1 MINMTAEQLSELTR
15 LRDSKRYP
23 DMYRYML
30 EVVTAQKNITHDAQA
45 LDDLTT
51 AQTWLNV
58 AISVNSNDGQF
69 PNQMVRGSMQFAAAS
84 KGKPLSDTEFQKG
97 SDKLAWNIADSIIK
111 NGGFPPIN
119 DIMKDDRDMTVD
131 AFGLESWQWPG
142 TIADTF
148 PPLLGGL
155 NREVSTIPG
164 QGETYAKHL
173 RLAVMQNLAGVSRYI
188 SSFTELDM
196 LPAWKYANE
205 LRRFAADNTYKMF
218 QWFGAG
224 DDTPV
229 QPDTNQSI
237 QIHIDASPKPQQ
249 HIQGEDQ
256 ARQDVSNGYVQNA
269 ATHNVFALG
278 GILNKTDFASTQ
290 MASLTSGGIRP
301 GEMQLD
307 PNARPNSHLSK
318 FYLDQPST
326 SGFDFSLRNAVT
338 LNGLSAMTTRNTYVD
353 PLLLDLGGEGVRMTD
368 LSDAVLFD
376 TDHSGTLKRS
386 AWADRKTG
394 MLVIDDGSGQVKDVS
409 QMFSEYYKGKAGVN
423 GAAGEARFKDGFAAL
438 ASEDGNGDGIIDAR
452 DPIWN
457 QLRVWVDASHDARVD
472 RGELKT
478 LTELG
483 ITQINVR
490 AAGTPGE
497 SRDGSRVLARGSFV
511 IGGNTREAL
520 AVDFLGDPVSSST
533 TRQSNGLRVT
543 SSSDGAT
550 TTAYSSTST
559 QGEHLDATA
568 LGVNNLYGGSG
579 DDRLT
584 ASASGSWLVGGGGSN
599 TYVGGA
605 GDDVFVISASDN
617 PQNIQGNGGRDT
629 ALIVGDQGVELN
641 MAKAG
646 LTIAQGGRGDD
657 VIRSGGGAGVFIKG
671 GEGNATLIGGA
682 GNDVLVGGS
691 GHNTLIGGS
700 GKAVIYAGPNGD
712 LIYASAGGSIIHAG
726 GGNDVIHGGAGDD
739 VIEVGHG
746 NARIDGGAGTNLVSL
761 HGKYGEYRITHTSN
775 GYQVADNLAGR
786 DGTVQLRNIH
796 KLNFAD
802 ISAVDLSQPNAM
814 PVADVLR
821 QDKDGQRF
829 DRNRSHLIAAS
840 SLLAN
845 DLLLGSQG
853 GLRIDNIGDATGGS
867 VSLTAQ
873 GDVLF
878 TPLAGYTGMMGFK
891 YGIVDAQGNKSASVV
906 DLGSGQ
912 TAPMRASVTL
922 LDAGMPNDP
931 LAAQQ
936 WYLSDTNVLPV
947 WQDYT
952 GKGVRI
958 AMFEPGGEFATAPE
972 IFDIQHPDLAANVDQ
987 AWLKTQHD
995 KGVLPELAS
1004 NHATMVAG
1012 VMVAGRNDKGGV
1024 GVAYDAKLSGFYL
1037 ANKGDDLTGL
1047 GNMVSYDV
1055 ANHSWGFQNDF
1066 AISNLQNGAID
1077 TASALAANA
1086 RYAAHNGRGG
1096 LGTVIVT
1103 AGGNQRAHGG
1113 SAQGS
1118 LTNNNRFSIEVG
1130 AINAQGDLSTLQIGS
1145 TPFSNPGASLL
1156 VSAPGSNVLST
1167 SRLVETERGSTFG
1180 NDYTSMQGTSFA
1192 APIVSGVAALMLE
1205 ANPNLGY
1212 RDVQQILAL
1221 SARRVND
1228 SATRWDDNGARNWNG
1243 GGMHTSHDYG
1253 FGEVDARAAVRLAE
1267 SWMTRSTGADES
1279 VFSANSGALGKTL
1292 AGGGSLST
1300 SLQMDAGLNVEH
1312 VEIDLDASVG
1322 RLGDLTVTL
1331 VSPDGTR
1338 SILLDRTGKV
1348 PQGMAGASDADM
1360 GSTRSGAFKYSFMST
1375 RDWGERSA
1383 GTWTLEVKDAS
1394 NGQPVTL
1401 NNWALRLYGSKAGAD
1416 DTYFYTDEYL
1426 KAVQGHA
1433 SRSVLDDAGNGTAG
1447 GRNTLNAAAVSGDVQ
1462 VNLATGVASIG
1473 GAALTLRNPNGV
1485 HNLISGDGNDTLV
1498 AGNADALL
1506 DGGRGNNSLTGGSGK
1521 DFFVVHRREG
1531 GQDTVHHFEAAK
1543 GEVIDL
1549 VGFTGKTFADLTLQQ
1564 QGADVRV
1571 DLGNGQHI
1579 LLSGQSLGNIS
1590 AANFQFQDSFVA
1602 PANYVD
1608 SSRPNVD
1615 TGTVAG
1621 TMVLNGGGQGVNFSS
1636 GADGQLV
1643 AALAGK
1649 VYSHDS
1655 ATSDR
1660 FIISHQLN
1668 ASDYHNALRGFRHG
1682 IDKIDLSQVGVT
1694 RFEELSIVQKNR
1706 GTING
1711 LSQIHGVELSTNV
1724 LRGANQPV
1732 NLAYLDA
1739 IEVAQLDA
1747 GDFIF
1752 ASAHLPM
1759 ETGQPALPPTRLP
1772 GTDLSL
1778 PDRVKPI
1785 EIPDRLTPIVERPD
1799 IKIPDV
1805 RIPDFSIPDHRIPD
1819 LTDLLNR
1826 STDDWRKR
1834 FDDHPSVPTRPVEIP
1849 DIRPTP
1855 IEIPEI
1861 RIPDRTAVDLRPS
1874 TDIGSIL
1881 EEARRRHEQ
1890 IMEESNRRTD
1900 ELLKPTRPVEIPD
1913 IRPATIEI
1921 ADRPA
1926 VDLHTSTD
1934 VDSIVE
1940 EARRRHKQIME
1951 EVHNDRF
1958 EHKPV
1963 TLPDIN
1969 ASDYLKHPTSSDA
1982 TPASKP
1988 QASTSP
1994 AQAYQLIVAGQA
2006 WSAGSLSGLFGMA
2019 LKDQAP
2025 VYQVSLAD
2033 GSPLPAWMSFDS
2045 AQASLA
2051 GIPEAGL
2058 AGTFDIKVNAGSQ
2071 TSAVLHL
2078 MVQPTVMTVPMFSS
2092 VTLADDQYAVNLSNS
2107 FTKVTANGGRHLAL
2121 LGSGAKATL
2130 LGRDDQQVFA
2140 TGSRAEVTLGDG
2152 NNTVKGGVGTLV
2164 AGHGDNLIETTGSS
2178 TNLTLGNG
2186 HNTIKGSLDKL
2197 VAGNGDNLIET
2208 TGSSADVTL
2217 GDGRNTI
2224 NGRLDKL
2231 VAGNGDNHVESSGSF
2246 AEITLG
2252 NGGNSIKGEFRKLVV
2267 GDGDNRIETSSSFT
2281 KIKLGKGHN
2290 NVVVEGSMADVEVG
2304 EGHTEVA
2311 FRGSMST
2318 LNFGKPVLPEQLW
2331 FQHQGDDL
2339 LISRIGSAQQVTLH
2353 DWYASSPARVRDI
2366 VAGNGQHLSDR
2377 NVEQLVQAMA
2387 AFAPPGAA
2395 ATSFDAAQAQAL
2407 QPVLA
2412 ANWR

>member
-1 MINMTAEQLSELTR
+1 
-15 LRDSKRYP
+15 
-23 DMYRYML
+23 
-30 EVVTAQKNITHDAQA
+30 
-45 LDDLTT
+45 
-51 AQTWLNV
+51 
-58 AISVNSNDGQF
+58 
-69 PNQMVRGSMQFAAAS
+69 
-84 KGKPLSDTEFQKG
+84 
-97 SDKLAWNIADSIIK
+97 
-111 NGGFPPIN
+111 
-119 DIMKDDRDMTVD
+119 
-131 AFGLESWQWPG
+131 
-142 TIADTF
+142 
-148 PPLLGGL
+148 
-155 NREVSTIPG
+155 
-164 QGETYAKHL
+164 
-173 RLAVMQNLAGVSRYI
+173 
-188 SSFTELDM
+188 
-196 LPAWKYANE
+196 
-205 LRRFAADNTYKMF
+205 
-218 QWFGAG
+218 
-224 DDTPV
+224 
-229 QPDTNQSI
+229 
-237 QIHIDASPKPQQ
+237 
-249 HIQGEDQ
+249 
-256 ARQDVSNGYVQNA
+256 
-269 ATHNVFALG
+269 
-278 GILNKTDFASTQ
+278 
-290 MASLTSGGIRP
+290 MASLASGGIRP

-307 PNARPNSHLSK
+307 PNARPNTYLSQ
-318 FYLDQPST
+318 FYST
-326 SGFDFSLRNAVT
+326 PNATKPDFSLRSAAT
-338 LNGLSAMTTRNTYVD
+338 LNGLSAMSTFNTYVD
-353 PLLLDLGGEGVRMTD
+353 PLLLDLTGNGVRMTD
-368 LSDAVLFD
+368 LRDGVLFD

-386 AWADRKTG
+386 GWADRNTG
-394 MLVIDDGSGQVKDVS
+394 MLVIDDGSGQIKDVS
-409 QMFSEYYKGKAGVN
+409 QMFSEYYGGKAGVN
-423 GAAGEARFKDGFAAL
+423 GAAGERRFKDGFAAL
-438 ASEDGNGDGIIDAR
+438 ASEDGNGDGVIDQS
-452 DPIWN
+452 DPIWSK
-457 QLRVWVDASHDARVD
+457 LRIWVDGSHDAKVD
-472 RGELKT
+472 GGELKT
-478 LTELG
+478 LAELG

-490 AAGTPGE
+490 PASSAPQT
-497 SRDGSRVLARGSFV
+497 RDGNKVLASGSFTLN
-511 IGGNTREAL
+511 GKQQEML
-520 AVDFLGDPVSSST
+520 AVDFLGDPVSNTVASQGSGTRVIST
-533 TRQSNGLRVT
+533 TSGSNSRTTSAFASQSSV
-543 SSSDGAT
+543 
-550 TTAYSSTST
+550 
-559 QGEHLDATA
+559 GETLDAA
-568 LGVNNLYGGSG
+568 VLGVNNLYGGSG
-579 DDRLT
+579 DDTLI
-584 ASASGSWLVGGGGSN
+584 AAPSGSWLVGGAGSN
-599 TYVGGA
+599 TYNGGA
-605 GDDVFVISASDN
+605 GDDVFVVSASDN
-617 PQNIQGNGGRDT
+617 PANIHGNGGHDT
-629 ALIVGDQGVELN
+629 AIVVGDKGVELN

-646 LTIAQGGRGDD
+646 LTIAQGGDGNDKL
-657 VIRSGGGAGVFIKG
+657 VSGGHASVFIKG
-671 GEGNATLIGGA
+671 GTGNSVLVGGG

-691 GHNTLIGGS
+691 GHNTIIGGS
-700 GKAVIYAGPNGD
+700 GKAVIYAGPQGD
-712 LIYASAGGSIIHAG
+712 TIYAAEGGSIIHAG
-726 GGNDVIHGGAGDD
+726 GGADRIFGGAGND

-746 NARIDGGAGTNLVSL
+746 NAVIDGDGGVNLVTL
-761 HGKYGEYRITHTSN
+761 HGNHGEYRVTRTAS
-775 GYQVADNLAGR
+775 GYEVADKVAGR
-786 DGTVQLRNIH
+786 DGTVTLKNIQ
-796 KLNFAD
+796 KLNFSD
-802 ISAVDLSQPNAM
+802 ISAVDLQTPNAM
-814 PVADVLR
+814 PVADVLSL
-821 QDKDGQRF
+821 DKEGRAF
-829 DRNRSHLIAAS
+829 DRSRTHLVAAA

-845 DLLLGSQG
+845 DLLLNSQG
-853 GLRIDNIGDATGGS
+853 GLRIDNVGDATGGS

-987 AWLKTQHD
+987 AWLKTQRD

-1066 AISNLQNGAID
+1066 AIGNLQNGAID

-1103 AGGNQRAHGG
+1103 AGGNQRAKGG

-1156 VSAPGSNVLST
+1156 ISAPGSNVLST

-1267 SWMTRSTGADES
+1267 SWMTRNTGADES
-1279 VFSANSGALGKTL
+1279 VFSASSGALGKTL

-1426 KAVQGHA
+1426 KAVQGQA
-1433 SRSVLDDAGNGTAG
+1433 SRGVLDDAGNGTAG

-1531 GQDTVHHFEAAK
+1531 GQDTVHRFEAAK

-1571 DLGNGQHI
+1571 DLGNRQHI
-1579 LLSGQSLGNIS
+1579 LLSGQSLGNIG
-1590 AANFQFQDSFVA
+1590 AANFQFQDRFVA

-1608 SSRPNVD
+1608 SSRPNMD
-1615 TGTVAG
+1615 TGAVAG
-1621 TMVLNGGGQGVNFSS
+1621 TVVLNGGGEGVSFSS

-1660 FIISHQLN
+1660 FVISHQLN

-1711 LSQIHGVELSTNV
+1711 LSQIHGVELNTSV
-1724 LRGANQPV
+1724 LRGAGQPV

-1747 GDFIF
+1747 NDFIF
-1752 ASAHLPM
+1752 ASAHLPV

-1772 GTDLSL
+1772 GIDLSL

-1785 EIPDRLTPIVERPD
+1785 EIPDRLTPIIERPD

-1805 RIPDFSIPDHRIPD
+1805 RVPDFSIPDHRIPD

-1826 STDDWRKR
+1826 GTDDWRKR

-1861 RIPDRTAVDLRPS
+1861 RIPDRPAVDLRPS
-1874 TDIGSIL
+1874 TDIDSIF
-1881 EEARRRHEQ
+1881 EEARRRREQ
-1890 IMEESNRRTD
+1890 IMAESDRRMEEVRKRLDDHPSV
-1900 ELLKPTRPVEIPD
+1900 PTRPVEIPD
-1913 IRPATIEI
+1913 IRPTVI
-1921 ADRPA
+1921 DHR
-1926 VDLHTSTD
+1926 DF
-1934 VDSIVE
+1934 
-1940 EARRRHKQIME
+1940 
-1951 EVHNDRF
+1951 EV
-1958 EHKPV
+1958 KV
-1963 TLPDIN
+1963 PDIDTN
-1969 ASDYLKHPTSSDA
+1969 SDFKRPVANT
-1982 TPASKP
+1982 T
-1988 QASTSP
+1988 P
-1994 AQAYQLIVAGQA
+1994 AQAYQLIAAGQA
-2006 WSAGSLSGLFGMA
+2006 WSAGSLGGLFGQD
-2019 LKDQAP
+2019 LKEQAP

-2033 GSPLPAWMSFDS
+2033 GSPLPAWMNFDS

-2051 GIPEAGL
+2051 GTPQPGL
-2058 AGTFDIKVNAGSQ
+2058 AGTFDIKVNAGSEAN
-2071 TSAVLHL
+2071 AVLHL
-2078 MVQPTVMTVPMFSS
+2078 MVQPTVLTVPTFDS

-2121 LGSGAKATL
+2121 LGSGATATL
-2130 LGRDDQQVFA
+2130 LGKDDQQVFA

-2152 NNTVKGGVGTLV
+2152 NNTVKGGVDKLV
-2164 AGHGDNLIETTGSS
+2164 AGHGNNLIESTGSS
-2178 TNLTLGNG
+2178 SNFTLGDG
-2186 HNTIKGSLDKL
+2186 RNTVKGKLDKL
-2197 VAGNGDNLIET
+2197 VAGNGDNQ
-2208 TGSSADVTL
+2208 
-2217 GDGRNTI
+2217 
-2224 NGRLDKL
+2224 
-2231 VAGNGDNHVESSGSF
+2231 VESSGSF

-2252 NGGNSIKGEFRKLVV
+2252 NGGNTVKGEFRKLVV
-2267 GDGDNRIETSSSFT
+2267 GDGDNRIETSSSFAN
-2281 KIKLGKGHN
+2281 IKLGKGHN
-2290 NVVVEGSMADVEVG
+2290 NVMVDGNMADVEVG

-2311 FRGSMST
+2311 FRGSMSN
-2318 LNFGKPVLPEQLW
+2318 LHFGKPVLPEQLW

-2339 LISRIGSAQQVTLH
+2339 LISRIGSGQQVTLH

>member
-1 MINMTAEQLSELTR
+1 MLS
-15 LRDSKRYP
+15 
-23 DMYRYML
+23 
-30 EVVTAQKNITHDAQA
+30 
-45 LDDLTT
+45 
-51 AQTWLNV
+51 
-58 AISVNSNDGQF
+58 
-69 PNQMVRGSMQFAAAS
+69 
-84 KGKPLSDTEFQKG
+84 
-97 SDKLAWNIADSIIK
+97 
-111 NGGFPPIN
+111 
-119 DIMKDDRDMTVD
+119 
-131 AFGLESWQWPG
+131 
-142 TIADTF
+142 
-148 PPLLGGL
+148 
-155 NREVSTIPG
+155 
-164 QGETYAKHL
+164 
-173 RLAVMQNLAGVSRYI
+173 
-188 SSFTELDM
+188 
-196 LPAWKYANE
+196 
-205 LRRFAADNTYKMF
+205 
-218 QWFGAG
+218 
-224 DDTPV
+224 
-229 QPDTNQSI
+229 
-237 QIHIDASPKPQQ
+237 
-249 HIQGEDQ
+249 
-256 ARQDVSNGYVQNA
+256 
-269 ATHNVFALG
+269 
-278 GILNKTDFASTQ
+278 KTDFTSTQ
-290 MASLTSGGIRP
+290 MASLASGGIRP
-301 GEMQLD
+301 GEVQLD
-307 PNARPNSHLSK
+307 PNARPNTYLSQ
-318 FYLDQPST
+318 FYST
-326 SGFDFSLRNAVT
+326 PNATKPDFSLRSAVT
-338 LNGLSAMTTRNTYVD
+338 LNGLSAMSTFNTYVD
-353 PLLLDLGGEGVRMTD
+353 PLLLDLTGNGVRMTD
-368 LSDAVLFD
+368 LRDGVLFD

-386 AWADRKTG
+386 GWADRNTG
-394 MLVIDDGSGQVKDVS
+394 MLVIDDGSGQIKDVS
-409 QMFSEYYKGKAGVN
+409 QMFSEYYGGKAGVN
-423 GAAGEARFKDGFAAL
+423 GAAGERRFKDGFAAL
-438 ASEDGNGDGIIDAR
+438 ASEDGNGDGVIDQS
-452 DPIWN
+452 DPIWSK
-457 QLRVWVDASHDARVD
+457 LRVWVDGSHDAKVD
-472 RGELKT
+472 GGELKT
-478 LTELG
+478 LAELG

-490 AAGTPGE
+490 PASSAPQT
-497 SRDGSRVLARGSFV
+497 RDGNKVLASGSFTLN
-511 IGGNTREAL
+511 GKQQEML
-520 AVDFLGDPVSSST
+520 AVDFLGDPVSNTVASQGSGT
-533 TRQSNGLRVT
+533 RVT
-543 SSSDGAT
+543 STTSGSNSRTTSAFASQSSV
-550 TTAYSSTST
+550 
-559 QGEHLDATA
+559 GETLDAAA

-579 DDRLT
+579 DDTLI
-584 ASASGSWLVGGGGSN
+584 AAPSGSWLVGGAGSN
-599 TYVGGA
+599 TYKGGA
-605 GDDVFVISASDN
+605 GDDVFVVSASDN
-617 PQNIQGNGGRDT
+617 PANIHGNGGHDT
-629 ALIVGDQGVELN
+629 AIVVGDKGVELN

-646 LTIAQGGRGDD
+646 LTIAQGGDGNDKL
-657 VIRSGGGAGVFIKG
+657 VSGGHASVFIKG
-671 GEGNATLIGGA
+671 GTGNSVLVGGG

-691 GHNTLIGGS
+691 GHNTIIGGS
-700 GKAVIYAGPNGD
+700 GKAVIYAGPQGD
-712 LIYASAGGSIIHAG
+712 TIYAAEGGSIIHAG
-726 GGNDVIHGGAGDD
+726 GGADRIFGGAGND

-746 NARIDGGAGTNLVSL
+746 NAVIDGDGGVNLVTL
-761 HGKYGEYRITHTSN
+761 HGNHGEYRVTRTAS
-775 GYQVADNLAGR
+775 GYEVADKIAGR
-786 DGTVQLRNIH
+786 DGTVTLKNIQ
-796 KLNFAD
+796 KLNFSD
-802 ISAVDLSQPNAM
+802 ISAVDLQTPNAM
-814 PVADVLR
+814 PVADVLSL
-821 QDKDGQRF
+821 DKEGRAF
-829 DRNRSHLIAAS
+829 DRSRTHLVAAA

-845 DLLLGSQG
+845 DLLLNSQG
-853 GLRIDNIGDATGGS
+853 GLRIDNVGDATGGS

-891 YGIVDAQGNKSASVV
+891 YGIIDAQGNKSASVV

-987 AWLKTQHD
+987 AWLKTQRD

-1066 AISNLQNGAID
+1066 AISNLQNGVID

-1279 VFSANSGALGKTL
+1279 VFSASSGALGKTL
-1292 AGGGSLST
+1292 GGGGSLST

-1338 SILLDRTGKV
+1338 SILLERTGKV

-1383 GTWTLEVKDAS
+1383 GTWTLEVKDAT

-1426 KAVQGHA
+1426 KALQGQA
-1433 SRSVLDDAGNGTAG
+1433 SRGVLDDAGNGTAG

-1506 DGGRGNNSLTGGSGK
+1506 NGGRGNNSLTGGSGK

-1531 GQDTVHHFEAAK
+1531 GQDTLHRFEAAK

-1549 VGFTGKTFADLTLQQ
+1549 VGFTGKTFADLRLQQ

-1579 LLSGQSLGNIS
+1579 LLSGQSLGNIG
-1590 AANFQFQDSFVA
+1590 AANFQFQDRFVA
-1602 PANYVD
+1602 PASYV
-1608 SSRPNVD
+1608 SSSQPNVD
-1615 TGTVAG
+1615 SGTFAGTV
-1621 TMVLNGGGQGVNFSS
+1621 VLSGGAQGVSMSS

-1649 VYSHDS
+1649 VYSHDN

-1660 FIISHQLN
+1660 FVISHQLN
-1668 ASDYHNALRGFRHG
+1668 ASDYRNALRGFRHG

-1694 RFEELSIVQKNR
+1694 RFDELNIVQKNR

-1711 LSQIHGVELSTNV
+1711 LSQIHGVELSTSV
-1724 LRGANQPV
+1724 LRGAGQPV
-1732 NLAYLDA
+1732 NLVYLDA

-1747 GDFIF
+1747 NDFIF
-1752 ASAHLPM
+1752 ASAHLPV
-1759 ETGQPALPPTRLP
+1759 ETGLPALPPTRLP
-1772 GTDLSL
+1772 GIDLSL
-1778 PDRVKPI
+1778 PDRVRPI

-1805 RIPDFSIPDHRIPD
+1805 RVPDFSIPDHRIPD

-1826 STDDWRKR
+1826 GTDDWRKR
-1834 FDDHPSVPTRPVEIP
+1834 FDDRPSVPTRPVEIP

-1861 RIPDRTAVDLRPS
+1861 RIPDRTKVDPRPS
-1874 TDIGSIL
+1874 TDLDAIF
-1881 EEARRRHEQ
+1881 EESRRRHEQ
-1890 IMEESNRRTD
+1890 IMEEIQR
-1900 ELLKPTRPVEIPD
+1900 
-1913 IRPATIEI
+1913 
-1921 ADRPA
+1921 
-1926 VDLHTSTD
+1926 
-1934 VDSIVE
+1934 
-1940 EARRRHKQIME
+1940 
-1951 EVHNDRF
+1951 DRF
-1958 EHKPV
+1958 ERKPV
-1963 TLPDIN
+1963 TLPDIKPT
-1969 ASDYLKHPTSSDA
+1969 AIDHRDFEAKVPDISAGDYLKRPTSTDV
-1982 TPASKP
+1982 TPAPKP
-1988 QASTSP
+1988 KASASP
-1994 AQAYQLIVAGQA
+1994 AQAYQLIVAGQD
-2006 WSAGSLSGLFGMA
+2006 WSAGSLSGLFGRE

-2033 GSPLPAWMSFDS
+2033 GSPLPAWMNFDS

-2051 GIPEAGL
+2051 GTPQSGL
-2058 AGTFDIKVNAGSQ
+2058 AGTFDIKVNAGSEAN
-2071 TSAVLHL
+2071 AVLHL
-2078 MVQPTVMTVPMFSS
+2078 MVQPTVLTVPTFDS

-2121 LGSGAKATL
+2121 LGSGATATL

-2152 NNTVKGGVGTLV
+2152 NNTVKGGVDKLV
-2164 AGHGDNLIETTGSS
+2164 AGHGDNLIESTGSS
-2178 TNLTLGNG
+2178 SDFTLGNG
-2186 HNTIKGSLDKL
+2186 RNTVKGKLDKL
-2197 VAGNGDNLIET
+2197 VAGNGDNQ
-2208 TGSSADVTL
+2208 
-2217 GDGRNTI
+2217 
-2224 NGRLDKL
+2224 
-2231 VAGNGDNHVESSGSF
+2231 VESSGSF

-2252 NGGNSIKGEFRKLVV
+2252 NGGNTVKGEFRKLVV
-2267 GDGDNRIETSSSFT
+2267 GDGDNRIETSSSFAN
-2281 KIKLGKGHN
+2281 IKLGKGHN
-2290 NVVVEGSMADVEVG
+2290 NVVVEGNMADVEVG

-2311 FRGSMST
+2311 FRGSMSN
-2318 LNFGKPVLPEQLW
+2318 LHFGKPVLPEQLW

-2339 LISRIGSAQQVTLH
+2339 LISRIGSGQQVTLH

>member
-1 MINMTAEQLSELTR
+1 MNTVNLSSDQLAELKRLT
-15 LRDSKRYP
+15 DAGKYP
-23 DMYRYML
+23 DMYLYLRT
-30 EVVTAQKNITHDAQA
+30 VVEAENAKT
-45 LDDLTT
+45 LDPKLKEDLTI
-51 AQTWLNV
+51 AANWLSSASSIN
-58 AISVNSNDGQF
+58 ANDGSKF
-69 PNQMVRGSMQFAAAS
+69 SEIVRGSMVFAAAS
-84 KGKPLSDTEFQKG
+84 KGRPLSDAEFQEA
-97 SDKLAWNIADSIIK
+97 SDQLARHVSERIIQVRGFPEVAEIIK
-111 NGGFPPIN
+111 A
-119 DIMKDDRDMTVD
+119 DVKSAV
-131 AFGLESWQWPG
+131 FGLQLESWNWAG
-142 TIADTF
+142 SIADEL
-148 PPLLGGL
+148 PIGMWGLG
-155 NREVSTIPG
+155 RDFVQIPG
-164 QGETYAKHL
+164 EGVERAKKVTI
-173 RLAVMQNLAGVSRYI
+173 AVMQNVAGLSRFL
-188 SSFTELDM
+188 SSITELDM
-196 LPAWKYANE
+196 LPTWKYVRE
-205 LRRFAADNTYKMF
+205 LERYAADNRYKVF
-218 QWFGAG
+218 QWLGAG
-224 DDTPV
+224 EDTPA
-229 QPDTNQSI
+229 QPDANQSI

-249 HIQGEDQ
+249 RVQDEDQ

-386 AWADRKTG
+386 AWTDRKTG
-394 MLVIDDGSGQVKDVS
+394 ILVIDDGSGQVKDVS

-423 GAAGEARFKDGFAAL
+423 GVAGEARFKDGFAAL
-438 ASEDGNGDGIIDAR
+438 ASEDGNGDGIVDAR

-472 RGELKT
+472 SGELKT

-520 AVDFLGDPVSSST
+520 AVDFLGDPVSSTT
-533 TRQSNGLRVT
+533 TRQGNGLRVT

-568 LGVNNLYGGSG
+568 LGVDNLYGGSG

-599 TYVGGA
+599 TYVGAA

-657 VIRSGGGAGVFIKG
+657 VILSGSGAGVFIKG

-775 GYQVADNLAGR
+775 GYQVADNVAGR

-840 SLLAN
+840 SLLTN

-891 YGIVDAQGNKSASVV
+891 YGIIDAQGNKSASVV

-922 LDAGMPNDP
+922 LDASMPNDP

-987 AWLKTQHD
+987 AWLKTQRD
-995 KGVLPELAS
+995 KGVLPDLAS

-1012 VMVAGRNDKGGV
+1012 VMVAGRNDLGGV

-1047 GNMVSYDV
+1047 GNMVNYDV

-1066 AISNLQNGAID
+1066 AIGNLQNGVID

-1103 AGGNQRAHGG
+1103 AGGNQRAFGG

-1180 NDYTSMQGTSFA
+1180 NAYTSMQGTSFA

-1221 SARRVND
+1221 SARHVND
-1228 SATRWDDNGARNWNG
+1228 GATRWDHNGARNWNG

-1279 VFSANSGALGKTL
+1279 VFSASSGALGKTL
-1292 AGGGSLST
+1292 VGGDSLST

-1312 VEIDLDASVG
+1312 VEIDLDASIG
-1322 RLGDLTVTL
+1322 RLGDLIVTL

-1348 PQGMAGASDADM
+1348 PLGMVGASDADM

-1375 RDWGERSA
+1375 CDWGERSA

-1394 NGQPVTL
+1394 NGQPLIL
-1401 NNWALRLYGSKAGAD
+1401 NNWALRLYGNKAGAD
-1416 DTYFYTDEYL
+1416 DIYFYTDEYL
-1426 KAVQGHA
+1426 KAVQGQA
-1433 SRSVLDDAGNGTAG
+1433 SRGVLDDAGNGTAG

-1485 HNLISGDGNDTLV
+1485 HNLISGDGNDILV
-1498 AGNADALL
+1498 AGKADALL
-1506 DGGRGNNSLTGGSGK
+1506 DGGRGNNSLTGGSGN
-1521 DFFVVHRREG
+1521 DFFVVHRRES
-1531 GQDTVHHFEAAK
+1531 GQDTVHRFEAAK

-1549 VGFTGKTFADLTLQQ
+1549 VGFTGKTFADLALLQ

-1590 AANFQFQDSFVA
+1590 AANFQFQDHFVA
-1602 PANYVD
+1602 PASYV
-1608 SSRPNVD
+1608 SSNQPNVD
-1615 TGTVAG
+1615 SGSVVGTV
-1621 TMVLNGGGQGVNFSS
+1621 VLNGGAQGVSMSS

-1660 FIISHQLN
+1660 FVISHQLN
-1668 ASDYHNALRGFRHG
+1668 ASDYRNALRGFRHG

-1694 RFEELSIVQKNR
+1694 RFDELNIVQKNR

-1724 LRGANQPV
+1724 LRGASQPV
-1732 NLAYLDA
+1732 NLVYLDA
-1739 IEVAQLDA
+1739 IDVAQLDA
-1747 GDFIF
+1747 NDFIF

-1759 ETGQPALPPTRLP
+1759 ETGQPALPPTRLL
-1772 GTDLSL
+1772 GIDLSM
-1778 PDRVKPI
+1778 PDRDK
-1785 EIPDRLTPIVERPD
+1785 L
-1799 IKIPDV
+1799 
-1805 RIPDFSIPDHRIPD
+1805 
-1819 LTDLLNR
+1819 
-1826 STDDWRKR
+1826 
-1834 FDDHPSVPTRPVEIP
+1834 
-1849 DIRPTP
+1849 

-1861 RIPDRTAVDLRPS
+1861 RIPDRPGIDLRPS
-1874 TDIGSIL
+1874 INLDEIL

-1890 IMEESNRRTD
+1890 I
-1900 ELLKPTRPVEIPD
+1900 VD
-1913 IRPATIEI
+1913 ISR
-1921 ADRPA
+1921 
-1926 VDLHTSTD
+1926 
-1934 VDSIVE
+1934 
-1940 EARRRHKQIME
+1940 
-1951 EVHNDRF
+1951 DRF
-1958 EHKPV
+1958 ERKPV
-1963 TLPDIN
+1963 ILPQIKPTVIDHRDFEVEQTDIN
-1969 ASDYLKHPTSSDA
+1969 ASDY
-1982 TPASKP
+1982 
-1988 QASTSP
+1988 
-1994 AQAYQLIVAGQA
+1994 
-2006 WSAGSLSGLFGMA
+2006 F
-2019 LKDQAP
+2019 
-2025 VYQVSLAD
+2025 AD
-2033 GSPLPAWMSFDS
+2033 NP
-2045 AQASLA
+2045 
-2051 GIPEAGL
+2051 
-2058 AGTFDIKVNAGSQ
+2058 
-2071 TSAVLHL
+2071 
-2078 MVQPTVMTVPMFSS
+2078 
-2092 VTLADDQYAVNLSNS
+2092 YAVNQDNA
-2107 FTKVTANGGRHLAL
+2107 FTEVTANSGRHLAL
-2121 LGSGAKATL
+2121 LDSGAKAL
-2130 LGRDDQQVFA
+2130 LGKEDQQMFG
-2140 TGSRAEVTLGDG
+2140 TGSYTEGAVT
-2152 NNTVKGGVGTLV
+2152 
-2164 AGHGDNLIETTGSS
+2164 
-2178 TNLTLGNG
+2178 
-2186 HNTIKGSLDKL
+2186 
-2197 VAGNGDNLIET
+2197 
-2208 TGSSADVTL
+2208 
-2217 GDGRNTI
+2217 
-2224 NGRLDKL
+2224 
-2231 VAGNGDNHVESSGSF
+2231 
-2246 AEITLG
+2246 
-2252 NGGNSIKGEFRKLVV
+2252 
-2267 GDGDNRIETSSSFT
+2267 
-2281 KIKLGKGHN
+2281 
-2290 NVVVEGSMADVEVG
+2290 
-2304 EGHTEVA
+2304 
-2311 FRGSMST
+2311 
-2318 LNFGKPVLPEQLW
+2318 
-2331 FQHQGDDL
+2331 
-2339 LISRIGSAQQVTLH
+2339 
-2353 DWYASSPARVRDI
+2353 DWYARNPARMRDI

-2395 ATSFDAAQAQAL
+2395 ASSVETAQAQAL

>member
-30 EVVTAQKNITHDAQA
+30 EVVTAQKTITHDAQA

-224 DDTPV
+224 DDTLV

-457 QLRVWVDASHDARVD
+457 RLRVWVDASHDARVD
-472 RGELKT
+472 GGELKT
-478 LTELG
+478 LAELG

-497 SRDGSRVLARGSFV
+497 TRDGSRVLARGSFT
-511 IGGNTREAL
+511 IGGASREAL
-520 AVDFLGDPVSSST
+520 AVDFLGDPVSSTT
-533 TRQSNGLRVT
+533 TRQGDGIRVVSN
-543 SSSDGAT
+543 SDGAT
-550 TTAYSSTST
+550 TIAYSSTSN
-559 QGEHLDATA
+559 QGEQLDATT

-579 DDRLT
+579 NDQLT
-584 ASASGSWLVGGGGSN
+584 ATASGSWLVGGAGSN
-599 TYVGGA
+599 TYIGGA
-605 GDDVFVISASDN
+605 GDDVFVISASDD
-617 PQNIQGNGGRDT
+617 PQNIHGNGGRDT

-671 GEGNATLIGGA
+671 GEGSATLIGGA

-726 GGNDVIHGGAGDD
+726 GGNDVIHGGAADD

-746 NARIDGGAGTNLVSL
+746 NAQIDGGGGTNLVTL

-775 GYQVADNLAGR
+775 GYLVADNVTGR
-786 DGTVQLRNIH
+786 DGTVQLRNIQ

-802 ISAVDLSQPNAM
+802 ISAVDLSNPNAM
-814 PVADVLR
+814 PVSDVLR
-821 QDKDGQRF
+821 LDKDGQRF
-829 DRNRSHLIAAS
+829 DRQRTHLIAAS

-845 DLLLGSQG
+845 DLLLDSKG
-853 GLRIDNIGDATGGS
+853 GLRIDNVGDATGGS

-891 YGIVDAQGNKSASVV
+891 YGIIDAQGNKSASVV
-906 DLGSGQ
+906 DLDSGQ

-987 AWLKTQHD
+987 AWLKTQRD

-1012 VMVAGRNDKGGV
+1012 VMVAGRNDQGGV

-1047 GNMVSYDV
+1047 GNMVNYDV

-1077 TASALAANA
+1077 TASALAA
-1086 RYAAHNGRGG
+1086 
-1096 LGTVIVT
+1096 
-1103 AGGNQRAHGG
+1103 
-1113 SAQGS
+1113 
-1118 LTNNNRFSIEVG
+1118 
-1130 AINAQGDLSTLQIGS
+1130 
-1145 TPFSNPGASLL
+1145 TPAMP
-1156 VSAPGSNVLST
+1156 
-1167 SRLVETERGSTFG
+1167 
-1180 NDYTSMQGTSFA
+1180 
-1192 APIVSGVAALMLE
+1192 
-1205 ANPNLGY
+1205 
-1212 RDVQQILAL
+1212 
-1221 SARRVND
+1221 
-1228 SATRWDDNGARNWNG
+1228 
-1243 GGMHTSHDYG
+1243 
-1253 FGEVDARAAVRLAE
+1253 
-1267 SWMTRSTGADES
+1267 
-1279 VFSANSGALGKTL
+1279 
-1292 AGGGSLST
+1292 
-1300 SLQMDAGLNVEH
+1300 
-1312 VEIDLDASVG
+1312 
-1322 RLGDLTVTL
+1322 
-1331 VSPDGTR
+1331 
-1338 SILLDRTGKV
+1338 RT
-1348 PQGMAGASDADM
+1348 
-1360 GSTRSGAFKYSFMST
+1360 
-1375 RDWGERSA
+1375 
-1383 GTWTLEVKDAS
+1383 
-1394 NGQPVTL
+1394 
-1401 NNWALRLYGSKAGAD
+1401 
-1416 DTYFYTDEYL
+1416 
-1426 KAVQGHA
+1426 
-1433 SRSVLDDAGNGTAG
+1433 
-1447 GRNTLNAAAVSGDVQ
+1447 
-1462 VNLATGVASIG
+1462 
-1473 GAALTLRNPNGV
+1473 
-1485 HNLISGDGNDTLV
+1485 
-1498 AGNADALL
+1498 
-1506 DGGRGNNSLTGGSGK
+1506 
-1521 DFFVVHRREG
+1521 
-1531 GQDTVHHFEAAK
+1531 
-1543 GEVIDL
+1543 
-1549 VGFTGKTFADLTLQQ
+1549 
-1564 QGADVRV
+1564 
-1571 DLGNGQHI
+1571 
-1579 LLSGQSLGNIS
+1579 
-1590 AANFQFQDSFVA
+1590 
-1602 PANYVD
+1602 
-1608 SSRPNVD
+1608 
-1615 TGTVAG
+1615 TVA
-1621 TMVLNGGGQGVNFSS
+1621 
-1636 GADGQLV
+1636 V
-1643 AALAGK
+1643 A
-1649 VYSHDS
+1649 
-1655 ATSDR
+1655 
-1660 FIISHQLN
+1660 
-1668 ASDYHNALRGFRHG
+1668 
-1682 IDKIDLSQVGVT
+1682 
-1694 RFEELSIVQKNR
+1694 
-1706 GTING
+1706 
-1711 LSQIHGVELSTNV
+1711 
-1724 LRGANQPV
+1724 
-1732 NLAYLDA
+1732 
-1739 IEVAQLDA
+1739 
-1747 GDFIF
+1747 
-1752 ASAHLPM
+1752 
-1759 ETGQPALPPTRLP
+1759 
-1772 GTDLSL
+1772 
-1778 PDRVKPI
+1778 
-1785 EIPDRLTPIVERPD
+1785 
-1799 IKIPDV
+1799 
-1805 RIPDFSIPDHRIPD
+1805 
-1819 LTDLLNR
+1819 
-1826 STDDWRKR
+1826 W
-1834 FDDHPSVPTRPVEIP
+1834 
-1849 DIRPTP
+1849 
-1855 IEIPEI
+1855 
-1861 RIPDRTAVDLRPS
+1861 
-1874 TDIGSIL
+1874 
-1881 EEARRRHEQ
+1881 AR
-1890 IMEESNRRTD
+1890 
-1900 ELLKPTRPVEIPD
+1900 
-1913 IRPATIEI
+1913 
-1921 ADRPA
+1921 
-1926 VDLHTSTD
+1926 
-1934 VDSIVE
+1934 
-1940 EARRRHKQIME
+1940 
-1951 EVHNDRF
+1951 
-1958 EHKPV
+1958 
-1963 TLPDIN
+1963 
-1969 ASDYLKHPTSSDA
+1969 
-1982 TPASKP
+1982 
-1988 QASTSP
+1988 
-1994 AQAYQLIVAGQA
+1994 
-2006 WSAGSLSGLFGMA
+2006 
-2019 LKDQAP
+2019 
-2025 VYQVSLAD
+2025 
-2033 GSPLPAWMSFDS
+2033 
-2045 AQASLA
+2045 
-2051 GIPEAGL
+2051 
-2058 AGTFDIKVNAGSQ
+2058 
-2071 TSAVLHL
+2071 
-2078 MVQPTVMTVPMFSS
+2078 
-2092 VTLADDQYAVNLSNS
+2092 
-2107 FTKVTANGGRHLAL
+2107 
-2121 LGSGAKATL
+2121 
-2130 LGRDDQQVFA
+2130 
-2140 TGSRAEVTLGDG
+2140 
-2152 NNTVKGGVGTLV
+2152 
-2164 AGHGDNLIETTGSS
+2164 
-2178 TNLTLGNG
+2178 
-2186 HNTIKGSLDKL
+2186 
-2197 VAGNGDNLIET
+2197 
-2208 TGSSADVTL
+2208 
-2217 GDGRNTI
+2217 
-2224 NGRLDKL
+2224 
-2231 VAGNGDNHVESSGSF
+2231 
-2246 AEITLG
+2246 
-2252 NGGNSIKGEFRKLVV
+2252 
-2267 GDGDNRIETSSSFT
+2267 
-2281 KIKLGKGHN
+2281 
-2290 NVVVEGSMADVEVG
+2290 
-2304 EGHTEVA
+2304 
-2311 FRGSMST
+2311 
-2318 LNFGKPVLPEQLW
+2318 
-2331 FQHQGDDL
+2331 
-2339 LISRIGSAQQVTLH
+2339 
-2353 DWYASSPARVRDI
+2353 
-2366 VAGNGQHLSDR
+2366 
-2377 NVEQLVQAMA
+2377 
-2387 AFAPPGAA
+2387 
-2395 ATSFDAAQAQAL
+2395 
-2407 QPVLA
+2407 
-2412 ANWR
+2412 

>member
-1 MINMTAEQLSELTR
+1 
-15 LRDSKRYP
+15 
-23 DMYRYML
+23 
-30 EVVTAQKNITHDAQA
+30 
-45 LDDLTT
+45 
-51 AQTWLNV
+51 
-58 AISVNSNDGQF
+58 
-69 PNQMVRGSMQFAAAS
+69 
-84 KGKPLSDTEFQKG
+84 
-97 SDKLAWNIADSIIK
+97 
-111 NGGFPPIN
+111 
-119 DIMKDDRDMTVD
+119 
-131 AFGLESWQWPG
+131 
-142 TIADTF
+142 
-148 PPLLGGL
+148 
-155 NREVSTIPG
+155 
-164 QGETYAKHL
+164 
-173 RLAVMQNLAGVSRYI
+173 
-188 SSFTELDM
+188 M
-196 LPAWKYANE
+196 LPTWKYARE
-205 LRRFAADNTYKMF
+205 LERYAADNRYKVF

-224 DDTPV
+224 EDTPT
-229 QPDTNQSI
+229 QPDANQSI

-249 HIQGEDQ
+249 RVQGEDQ

-307 PNARPNSHLSK
+307 PNVRPNSHLSK

-472 RGELKT
+472 GGELKT

-497 SRDGSRVLARGSFV
+497 TRDGSRVLARGSFV

-520 AVDFLGDPVSSST
+520 AVDFLGDPVSSTT
-533 TRQSNGLRVT
+533 TRQGNGLRVT

-579 DDRLT
+579 DDRLS

-599 TYVGGA
+599 TYVGAA

-629 ALIVGDQGVELN
+629 VLIVGDQGVELN

-739 VIEVGHG
+739 VIHGGAGDDVIEVGHG

-775 GYQVADNLAGR
+775 GYQVADNVAGR
-786 DGTVQLRNIH
+786 DGAVQLRNIH
-796 KLNFAD
+796 KLNFSD

-829 DRNRSHLIAAS
+829 DRNRTHLIAAS

-845 DLLLGSQG
+845 DLLLASQG

-891 YGIVDAQGNKSASVV
+891 YGIIDAQGNKSASVV

-922 LDAGMPNDP
+922 LDAGMPDDP

-947 WQDYT
+947 WHDYT

-987 AWLKTQHD
+987 AWLKTQRD

-1012 VMVAGRNDKGGV
+1012 VMVAGHNDQGGV

-1047 GNMVSYDV
+1047 GNMVNYDV

-1103 AGGNQRAHGG
+1103 AGGNQRALGG

-1118 LTNNNRFSIEVG
+1118 LTSNNRFSIEVG

-1267 SWMTRSTGADES
+1267 SWMTRTTGADES
-1279 VFSANSGALGKTL
+1279 VFSASSGALGKTL
-1292 AGGGSLST
+1292 VGGDSLS
-1300 SLQMDAGLNVEH
+1300 SSVQMDAGLNVEH

-1394 NGQPVTL
+1394 NGQPLTL
-1401 NNWALRLYGSKAGAD
+1401 NNWALRLYGSKASAD

-1426 KAVQGHA
+1426 KAVQGQA
-1433 SRSVLDDAGNGTAG
+1433 SRRVLDDAGNGTAG

-1462 VNLATGVASIG
+1462 VNLATGVASLG
-1473 GAALTLRNPNGV
+1473 GAALTLRNPSSV

-1521 DFFVVHRREG
+1521 DFFVVHRRDA
-1531 GQDTVHHFEAAK
+1531 GQNTLHRFEAAK

-1549 VGFTGKTFADLTLQQ
+1549 VGFTSKTFADLALLQ

-1571 DLGNGQHI
+1571 GLGNGQHI
-1579 LLSGQSLGNIS
+1579 LLSGQSLGNIG
-1590 AANFQFQDSFVA
+1590 AANFQFQDRFIA
-1602 PANYVD
+1602 PASYV
-1608 SSRPNVD
+1608 SSSQPNVD
-1615 TGTVAG
+1615 SGSVTGTV
-1621 TMVLNGGGQGVNFSS
+1621 VLNGGAQGVSMSS

-1660 FIISHQLN
+1660 FVISHQFN
-1668 ASDYHNALRGFRHG
+1668 ASDYRNALRGFRHG

-1694 RFEELSIVQKNR
+1694 CFDELNIVQKNR

-1724 LRGANQPV
+1724 LRGASQPV
-1732 NLAYLDA
+1732 NLVYLDA
-1739 IEVAQLDA
+1739 IEVAQIDA
-1747 GDFIF
+1747 NDFIF
-1752 ASAHLPM
+1752 ASAHLPV
-1759 ETGQPALPPTRLP
+1759 ETGQPALPPIRLP
-1772 GTDLSL
+1772 GFELSL

-1785 EIPDRLTPIVERPD
+1785 EIPDRLTPSVERPD

-1805 RIPDFSIPDHRIPD
+1805 RVPPFSIPDHRIPD
-1819 LTDLLNR
+1819 LNDLLNR
-1826 STDDWRKR
+1826 GKDDWRKR
-1834 FDDHPSVPTRPVEIP
+1834 FDDQPS
-1849 DIRPTP
+1849 
-1855 IEIPEI
+1855 
-1861 RIPDRTAVDLRPS
+1861 A
-1874 TDIGSIL
+1874 
-1881 EEARRRHEQ
+1881 
-1890 IMEESNRRTD
+1890 
-1900 ELLKPTRPVEIPD
+1900 
-1913 IRPATIEI
+1913 
-1921 ADRPA
+1921 
-1926 VDLHTSTD
+1926 
-1934 VDSIVE
+1934 
-1940 EARRRHKQIME
+1940 
-1951 EVHNDRF
+1951 
-1958 EHKPV
+1958 
-1963 TLPDIN
+1963 
-1969 ASDYLKHPTSSDA
+1969 
-1982 TPASKP
+1982 
-1988 QASTSP
+1988 P
-1994 AQAYQLIVAGQA
+1994 AQAYQLIAAGQT
-2006 WSAGSLSGLFGMA
+2006 WSAGSLGGLFSQP
-2019 LKDQAP
+2019 LKEQTP

-2033 GSPLPAWMSFDS
+2033 GSPLPAWMNFDPT
-2045 AQASLA
+2045 QASLV
-2051 GIPEAGL
+2051 GTPQIGL
-2058 AGTFDIKVNAGSQ
+2058 SANYTIKVDAGTEA
-2071 TSAVLHL
+2071 SAVLHL
-2078 MVQPTVMTVPMFSS
+2078 MVEPMLLTVPMFDKL
-2092 VTLADDQYAVNLSNS
+2092 TLADDQYAVNLGNA
-2107 FTKVTANGGRHLAL
+2107 FTEVTASGGRHLAL

-2130 LGRDDQQVFA
+2130 LGKEDQQVFA

-2152 NNTVKGGVGTLV
+2152 NNRVKGGVDKLV
-2164 AGHGDNLIETTGSS
+2164 AGHGDNL
-2178 TNLTLGNG
+2178 
-2186 HNTIKGSLDKL
+2186 
-2197 VAGNGDNLIET
+2197 
-2208 TGSSADVTL
+2208 
-2217 GDGRNTI
+2217 
-2224 NGRLDKL
+2224 
-2231 VAGNGDNHVESSGSF
+2231 VESSGSF

-2252 NGGNSIKGEFRKLVV
+2252 NGRNTVTGQARKLVV
-2267 GDGDNRIETSSSFT
+2267 GDGDNRIESSSRFASIT
-2281 KIKLGKGHN
+2281 LGKGHN
-2290 NVVVEGSMADVEVG
+2290 NLLVMGEMSKVEVG
-2304 EGHTEVA
+2304 EGRTDVT
-2311 FRGSMST
+2311 FRGSKGT
-2318 LNFGKPVLPEQLW
+2318 LTFGKPVLPEQLW

-2339 LISRIGSAQQVTLH
+2339 LISHIGSEQQVTVH
-2353 DWYASSPARVRDI
+2353 DWYASNPARMRDI
-2366 VAGNGQHLSDR
+2366 VAGNGQHLSER

-2387 AFAPPGAA
+2387 AFAPPGVAA
-2395 ATSFDAAQAQAL
+2395 SSFDAAQAQAL